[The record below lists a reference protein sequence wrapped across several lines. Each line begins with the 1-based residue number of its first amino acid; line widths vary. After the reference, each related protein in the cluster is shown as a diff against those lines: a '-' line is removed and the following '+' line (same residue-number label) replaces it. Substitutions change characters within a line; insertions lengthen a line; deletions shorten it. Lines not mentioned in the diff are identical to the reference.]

1 MNRVE
6 PPDPAQLRIVGAT
19 DLERRLLDGA
29 ARELPSVEL
38 TDRMKKTLGISAA
51 IGTAAVAAR
60 LADAAVSSA
69 AAGAPVAAAGA
80 SSAAWPWISAG
91 VVALAMAGAAAVG
104 VHWSTGRKPA
114 DVIAVPAPAL
124 PVAPAP
130 ETAPVARPV
139 TRARHHAP
147 APAGPSDLR
156 GEIALIDAARNAV
169 AHASSARAI
178 ALLDRYAASY
188 PTGTFRPEATVLRV
202 EALSGL
208 GHTAEARAL
217 ARRFIATHPD
227 SPLAA
232 RVARQA
238 DGRAR

>member
-1 MNRVE
+1 VNRVG

-38 TDRMKKTLGISAA
+38 TDRMKKALGISAA

-60 LADAAVSSA
+60 LADAAASGATAS
-69 AAGAPVAAAGA
+69 APVVAAGA
-80 SSAAWPWISAG
+80 SSATWSWISAG
-91 VVALAMAGAAAVG
+91 VVALAMTGAAAVG
-104 VHWSTGRKPA
+104 VHWSTGHKPA
-114 DVIAVPAPAL
+114 EVIAVPAPAL

-130 ETAPVARPV
+130 EAAPVARPV
-139 TRARHHAP
+139 ARVRHHAP
-147 APAGPSDLR
+147 AGTAPSDLR

-169 AHASSARAI
+169 THASCARAL
-178 ALLDRYAASY
+178 ALLDRYEASY

-208 GHTAEARAL
+208 GRAAEARVL
-217 ARRFIATHPD
+217 ARRFMAVHPD

-232 RVARQA
+232 RVSRQA
-238 DGRAR
+238 GAQLR